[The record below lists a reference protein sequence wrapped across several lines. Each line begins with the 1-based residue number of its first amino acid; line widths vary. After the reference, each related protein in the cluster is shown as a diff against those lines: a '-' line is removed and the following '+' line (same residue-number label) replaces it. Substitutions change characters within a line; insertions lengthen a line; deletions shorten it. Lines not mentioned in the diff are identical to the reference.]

1 MQDGLLKRAGEIRA
15 RLGIDP
21 QAQTS
26 VNETAEERAL
36 DDRELKTAS
45 KKYAQDNFQG
55 KKFINMDTG
64 REINVT
70 KKGLNKWDSI
80 TKSRD
85 QGLSIKKLN
94 ELLERGK
101 KVGSEKDKK
110 GRKTVDGYTYFESPI
125 DVNNTSYTANLATR
139 ETHGKDSS
147 YYYHFLR
154 DLKNKPDP
162 ASSHPQYCDE
172 ASRCLSGSDLNLPQ
186 SSPKVKGNNN
196 DKEQEK

>member
-1 MQDGLLKRAGEIRA
+1 MDSGLLKRAEEIRKK
-15 RLGIDP
+15 LGIEQQD
-21 QAQTS
+21 QTS
-26 VNETAEERAL
+26 ISETEDEKAL
-36 DDRELKTAS
+36 SDRELKKAS
-45 KKYAQDNFQG
+45 KKYVQDNFQG
-55 KKFINMDTG
+55 KKFLNKDTG
-64 REINVT
+64 REISVT

-85 QGLSIKKLN
+85 QGLSIKRLN

-110 GRKTVDGYTYFESPI
+110 DRKTVDGYTYFESPI
-125 DVNNTSYTANLATR
+125 DVNQTPYTANIATR

-162 ASSHPQYCDE
+162 TSSHPQYSDE
-172 ASRCLSGSDLNLPQ
+172 ASRCQSGSITSNLPQ
-186 SSPKVKGNNN
+186 SLPKVKGKNN
-196 DKEQEK
+196 DKE